1 LERIGSNAKVKV
13 EFQPKAEPPPLAQ
26 NFSGGIDQ
34 ARPGANRKQYK
45 RPKIDRIAPHQT
57 LACNWNKTT
66 GFAGGLKTSQI
77 PAHKIRIPFT
87 NSDNP
92 IKNQIDITLP
102 LMLSPALPYQKII
115 LRMKNTTM
123 TIAAQNNGFW

>member
-1 LERIGSNAKVKV
+1 M
-13 EFQPKAEPPPLAQ
+13 
-26 NFSGGIDQ
+26 DQ

-66 GFAGGLKTSQI
+66 GFSGGLNTSQM
-77 PAHKIRIPFT
+77 PAPKIRIPFT

-92 IKNQIDITLP
+92 IKNQIEITLP
-102 LMLSPALPYQKII
+102 LMLSPALLYQKII
-115 LRMKNTTM
+115 LRMKNTVTTM
-123 TIAAQNNGFW
+123 AAQNKGFSYRGTLPTSGIGVSP

>member
-1 LERIGSNAKVKV
+1 VLGV
-13 EFQPKAEPPPLAQ
+13 
-26 NFSGGIDQ
+26 GGCRATNQ

-66 GFAGGLKTSQI
+66 GFAGGLNTSQI
-77 PAHKIRIPFT
+77 PAPKIRIPFT

-102 LMLSPALPYQKII
+102 RMLSPDLPYQKII
-115 LRMKNTTM
+115 LRTKKTTT
-123 TIAAQNNGFW
+123 TIAAQNNGF